1 MSGPIAPQPDE
12 RDQLFIYERRHASPA
27 AFTAFW
33 SKFYSDAKYSDAIY
47 TEAIKRPLS
56 PDHIRLLF
64 EWKNG
69 GKLSRLKENSVD
81 QNYIRRLPLLDT
93 LTPDFAP
100 DTFLALFPAGGA
112 IWRIFWL
119 HCCRPDRFPIYDQ
132 HVHRA
137 MTFIEGSS
145 EELDDKADPEKIRL
159 YLERYLPF
167 QGQFAG
173 LNQRDVDRALWAFGK
188 FLKTYR
194 FP

>member
-1 MSGPIAPQPDE
+1 MSDPIASLPDE
-12 RDQLFIYERRHASPA
+12 CNQLLIYERRDASPA

-56 PDHIRLLF
+56 PDGIRQLF

-69 GKLSRLKENSVD
+69 GKLSRLKERSVD
-81 QNYIRRLPLLDT
+81 KNYIRHLSDLDT
-93 LTPDFAP
+93 LTPEFAP
-100 DTFLALFPAGGA
+100 DAFLAHFRTGGA

-137 MTFIEGSS
+137 MTFIGRNP
-145 EELDDKADPEKIRL
+145 EELDDKSDPEKVRL
-159 YLERYLPF
+159 YLEQYLPF
-167 QGQFAG
+167 HGQFAG
-173 LNQRDVDRALWAFGK
+173 LDQRDVDRALWAFGK